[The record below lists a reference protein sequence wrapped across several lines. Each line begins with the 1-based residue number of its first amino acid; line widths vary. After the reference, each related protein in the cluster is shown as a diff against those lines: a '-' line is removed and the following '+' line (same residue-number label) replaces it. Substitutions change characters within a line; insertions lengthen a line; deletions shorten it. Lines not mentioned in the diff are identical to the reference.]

1 MSDGEEFRI
10 LCVDDEPRVL
20 DGMRRTLG
28 MSFDVKTAEGGAQ
41 ALTMLGGPER
51 FALTISD
58 MRMPGMDGAAYL
70 EAAADKDPDM
80 VRMLLTG
87 QSDMQAAIRAINH
100 GRIFRFLTKPCDTDV
115 LHRAVED
122 ALEQHR
128 LICAEK
134 ELLQKTVYGCI
145 KVLTEMLSLVN
156 PVAFSHAVRV
166 KRLVEYVA
174 SAIKLPDRWQLEL
187 AVMLS
192 HLGYVGMAPE
202 LLERAYTG
210 KAISADEKTL
220 LGGAAKTAH
229 RLMIEVPRIEAV
241 LAIVDKL
248 SEPLPPLEGVS
259 LSSKEGRLC
268 WAVHLIQAAER
279 ADQLSY
285 GHPMRRLIMETL
297 RAEKYQA
304 SIVEA
309 LGRAEYHALEQRKTI
324 QITARDLK
332 PGMFLLEDAQSDV
345 GVMMAK
351 GGQEVTPTVAVLLR
365 RMAERNNLKEPLI
378 VSVLAGHEPDPN

>member
-1 MSDGEEFRI
+1 MNEAEEFRI

-28 MSFDVKTAEGGAQ
+28 MSFEVKTAEGGAQ
-41 ALTMLGGPER
+41 ALAMLNGAER

-70 EAAADKDPDM
+70 EAAAEKDPDM

-100 GRIFRFLTKPCDTDV
+100 GRIFRFLTKPCDTDI

-156 PVAFSHAVRV
+156 PVAFSHAVRI

-174 SAIKLPDRWQLEL
+174 GAIKLPDPWQLEL

-210 KAISADEKTL
+210 KAISPEEKSL

-229 RLMIEVPRIEAV
+229 RLMVEVPRIEVV

-248 SEPLPPLEGVS
+248 GEPLPALDGHS
-259 LSSKEGRLC
+259 LSSKEGRLS
-268 WAVHLIQAAER
+268 WAVHVIQAAER

-285 GHPMRRLIMETL
+285 GQPMRRLIADTL
-297 RAEKYQA
+297 RAEKYHA
-304 SIVEA
+304 SVVEA
-309 LGRAEYHALEQRKTI
+309 LARASYHALEQRKTI
-324 QITARDLK
+324 QISARDLK

-365 RMAERNNLKEPLI
+365 RMAERQNLKEPLH
-378 VSVLAGHEPDPN
+378 VSVLASYELDPN

>member
-1 MSDGEEFRI
+1 MSETDEFRI

-41 ALTMLGGPER
+41 ALTMLGGAER
-51 FALTISD
+51 FAVTISD

-145 KVLTEMLSLVN
+145 KVLTEMLGMVN
-156 PVAFSHAVRV
+156 PIAFSHAVRV

-174 SAIKLPDRWQLEL
+174 GAIRLPDPWQLEL

-192 HLGYVGMAPE
+192 HLGYVGMPPE

-210 KAISADEKTL
+210 KAVTAEEKTL
-220 LGGAAKTAH
+220 LGGAGKTAH

-248 SEPLPPLEGVS
+248 SEPLPALEGLS
-259 LSSKEGRLC
+259 LNSKEGRLS
-268 WAVHLIQAAER
+268 WAVHVIQAAER
-279 ADQLSY
+279 ADQLSF

-324 QITARDLK
+324 HITARQLK
-332 PGMFLLEDAQSDV
+332 PGMFLLEDALSDV

-365 RMAERNNLKEPLI
+365 RMADRNNLKEPLI
-378 VSVLAGHEPDPN
+378 VSVLAGYEPDPN